1 MIKKID
7 DDHYEVVTETTV
19 TYSLSELEQQLA
31 DTVAYNK
38 TIETLREQTKD
49 VPEALK
55 SYLNIP
61 LDLPIDQNLVDLI
74 SELKNTN
81 G

>member
-19 TYSLSELEQQLA
+19 IYSLSELEAELA
-31 DTVAYNK
+31 EKQNYNK
-38 TIETLREQTKD
+38 GIKLIHDELAKTPENLKKYIEWPLYEDTMIEEELLKKLKD
-49 VPEALK
+49 
-55 SYLNIP
+55 
-61 LDLPIDQNLVDLI
+61 
-74 SELKNTN
+74 TN